1 MSRACKLST
10 LPHKPRELC
19 HCTGREH
26 SKRKRSLSLFLRQCN
41 PRWIMHDTTHS
52 ATWIPLMVQK
62 AVRDEN
68 HNYHSQAK
76 HHKPQN
82 RLGIKFSVECLL
94 EVTKARAESPEPKT
108 NKGLTTQTNS
118 EWEAK
123 GHRMVTKW
131 KATGVGNSGSSGVVA
146 QALSSRTS
154 EAEAG
159 RLPTWTIQR
168 APCQPGYTPPP
179 CFKKL
184 NRREERGKELQI
196 RPGF

>member
-1 MSRACKLST
+1 
-10 LPHKPRELC
+10 
-19 HCTGREH
+19 
-26 SKRKRSLSLFLRQCN
+26 
-41 PRWIMHDTTHS
+41 
-52 ATWIPLMVQK
+52 
-62 AVRDEN
+62 
-68 HNYHSQAK
+68 
-76 HHKPQN
+76 
-82 RLGIKFSVECLL
+82 
-94 EVTKARAESPEPKT
+94 
-108 NKGLTTQTNS
+108 
-118 EWEAK
+118 
-123 GHRMVTKW
+123 MVTKW

-168 APCQPGYTPPP
+168 APCQPGYTPRP